1 MACNLIMGE
10 SGTIRTTQFNAS
22 TQYNIEDVNFYIP
35 QTRGNGYQVFLVLK
49 GHRNLYEIVELARSK
64 SASSGTNLLYKLPL
78 KQALRLNN
86 EQVVLNL
93 MLINTQTGE
102 YSYSSEIKINISTD
116 NYTLARSVYVAQQ
129 VGQKIQDLYG
139 KIIGLTEENR
149 ELYRKIRE
157 GETD

>member
-22 TQYNIEDVNFYIP
+22 TQYNIEDINFYIP

-49 GHRNLYEIVELARSK
+49 GPRNLYEIVELVRSK

-78 KQALRLNN
+78 KQALRVNN

-102 YSYSSEIKINISTD
+102 YFYSTD
-116 NYTLARSVYVAQQ
+116 IKVNIITDHYNLARQVFISQQ
-129 VGQKIQDLYG
+129 VGQKVQDLYI
-139 KIIGLTEENR
+139 KVLGLTEENR
-149 ELYRKIRE
+149 ELYNKIRE
-157 GETD
+157 GETN